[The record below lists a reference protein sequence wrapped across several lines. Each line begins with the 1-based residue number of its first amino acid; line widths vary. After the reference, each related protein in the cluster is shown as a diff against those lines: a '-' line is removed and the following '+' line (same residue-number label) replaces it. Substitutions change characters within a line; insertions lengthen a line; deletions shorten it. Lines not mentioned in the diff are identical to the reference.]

1 MNVLYD
7 GEKICVKLSRNKD
20 YKKVLELAGKYESEY
35 LPEVGVF
42 IFPPIKNIARILFE
56 SGYVFDKSAEIF
68 LQNEKSDNLNFK
80 SIDGKK
86 ELYPFQKEGVEI
98 MLKSNGNILLADE
111 MGLGKTPQASSYLR
125 NKKNSLPALI
135 VSPASLKENW
145 RKEIKLW
152 SGKDAYIID
161 GRKVDDLSNIF
172 NKYQAV
178 IINYDILGYDNES
191 DKKYM
196 NELKNKIR
204 KLKEREKQ
212 CTDFEQKQKI
222 KKKIKTYSAL
232 KRNFNM
238 KVDGWCDE
246 LIKLNFNTIIGDEI
260 QYISGA
266 DTIRTRAMK
275 QICFSLADSKKI
287 FISGTPYE
295 TKTAQFFP
303 CLNILAP
310 ADFPDEYRYKMRYCD
325 PVKTFFGWKF
335 EGLSNAKELHD
346 IISKF
351 MIRRLKK
358 DVWKE
363 LPEKMRSV
371 VPMNIKKSDREKYD
385 KVDKELELAIL
396 NKEKNA
402 LSKLEALKQASFN
415 AKINSMILW
424 IKEFLE
430 INDKLIVF
438 IWHKESCEI
447 LEKEFKGKSVSIT
460 GKTPSKMREKIKEE
474 FQNNPKIKLFIG
486 QIKSAGVGLNLTSSS
501 AVAFLEF
508 GTTAPGMEQAEDR
521 VHRLGQKSDKV
532 FAYYLI
538 MENSI
543 DEQIMEVLN
552 RRNKDLKMVLNNKN
566 EDLFEPKKEEEFSKL
581 ILQEYK
587 NKKKLESKSYNR

>member
-7 GEKICVKLSRNKD
+7 GEKICVKLSKGKD
-20 YKKVLELAGKYESEY
+20 YKKILELAKKYDSEY
-35 LPEVGVF
+35 LSDVGIFV
-42 IFPPIKNIARILFE
+42 FPPIKNIARILFE

-68 LQNEKSDNLNFK
+68 LQNDKKNKLNFK
-80 SIDGKK
+80 SIDETK
-86 ELYPFQKEGVEI
+86 ELYPFQKEGVKI
-98 MLKSNGNILLADE
+98 MLENDRNILLGDE

-145 RKEIKLW
+145 KKEVKLW
-152 SGKDAYIID
+152 SGKDSYIIE
-161 GRKVDDLSNIF
+161 GRKVEDLSNIF
-172 NKYQAV
+172 SKYQVV
-178 IINYDILGYDNES
+178 IINYDILGYDNDS
-191 DKKYM
+191 DKKYI
-196 NELKNKIR
+196 NKIKNKIK
-204 KLKEREKQ
+204 KLKEREKV
-212 CTDFEQKQKI
+212 CNDFDQKQKI
-222 KKKIKTYSAL
+222 RKKIKTYSAL
-232 KRNFNM
+232 KRNFIV

-266 DTIRTRAMK
+266 DTIRTRAMN
-275 QICFSLADSKKI
+275 QICFSLFNSKKI

-303 CLNILAP
+303 CLHILSP
-310 ADFPDEYRYKMRYCD
+310 DDFADEYRYKMRYCD

-363 LPEKMRSV
+363 LPEKIRSV
-371 VPMNIKKSDREKYD
+371 IPMNIKKSDRDKYD
-385 KVDKELELAIL
+385 KVDRELELAIL

-430 INDKLIVF
+430 VNDKLIVF

-460 GKTPSKMREKIKEE
+460 GKTPTNLREKNKEE

-521 VHRLGQKSDKV
+521 VHRLGQKSEKV

-552 RRNKDLKMVLNNKN
+552 RRNKDLKMVLNNKD
-566 EDLFEPKKEEEFSKL
+566 EDLFEPKKEQEFSKL

-587 NKKKLESKSYNR
+587 KQKNIKD